1 MIERAEVRNF
11 ILTMSAYIPQELLFT
26 EVLIRLPLKSLARF
40 RCVSKSWK
48 AQIDNLQFVK
58 THYKRTKDSDSAEVR
73 ILIGGSYC
81 GTYKLFSINI
91 HDILSFDLGEVC
103 GRTKEIKISRKLK
116 HGIYELHD
124 FYGCQIIGSCYGLIC
139 LGLLSGT
146 APLALTFMNPLTRKK
161 WDLPWFPRHYP
172 GGTSHHY
179 GFGYNEVTDDYILV
193 VLAENPSKDVM
204 IYSLNSNSWRVL
216 DSPFEGATAFDDQL
230 RGVFTGKAL
239 HWVMRDWDSMEIFV
253 VAFDLQ
259 TEQFYCMMLP
269 EYPGG
274 SIHWKVC
281 LGSSGG
287 GLSAVFISMY
297 PTYVVDMW
305 VMRKYGDE
313 ESWFKYTL
321 KLPICRLYTSVIPI
335 ALTKGYHHQIL
346 LQIMF
351 ESFNEGS
358 NSLLLYNLR
367 RRSATFLRN
376 PVALST
382 LAACV
387 CSGSLLLPSGG
398 GARRRRKKPSFRWSW
413 PSLNITQS
421 LENIN
426 LLDPTGRSADEG

>member
-58 THYKRTKDSDSAEVR
+58 THYNRTKDSDSAEVR

-146 APLALTFMNPLTRKK
+146 APLALSFMNPLTRKK

-230 RGVFTGKAL
+230 RGVFTGRAL
-239 HWVMRDWDSMEIFV
+239 HWVMRHWDSMEIFV

-335 ALTKGYHHQIL
+335 ALTKGYHHQVL

-413 PSLNITQS
+413 PSLSITQS

-426 LLDPTGRSADEG
+426 LLDPTAGSADEG